1 MLSRSI
7 HDANGKT
14 RYSRNRGGLGTPV
27 WFFLTISTQALAR
40 LTRIH
45 SSMYAV
51 ALLTPKGPML
61 LMQRLQFLLSYVAYG
76 QFSMRPCPINVF
88 HKQFCPGQ
96 IHPTHSVPCIE
107 TTDRDFPSDKLQRSA
122 CQDVSYQHVSR
133 RLDPFIFLPSL
144 PGMSKDGLHTC
155 CWSFPSHC

>member
-1 MLSRSI
+1 MLNIRSHKLLILEPGVCALWPTPPCFPQPCPWEPPFFLFQWVWLFVDSTFKWDHTVFLFLWLIPCSIMLSRSI

-14 RYSRNRGGLGTPV
+14 RYSRNRGGLGTPA

-45 SSMYAV
+45 ASMYAV
-51 ALLTPKGPML
+51 ALFTPKGPML

-88 HKQFCPGQ
+88 HKQFRPG
-96 IHPTHSVPCIE
+96 
-107 TTDRDFPSDKLQRSA
+107 
-122 CQDVSYQHVSR
+122 
-133 RLDPFIFLPSL
+133 
-144 PGMSKDGLHTC
+144 
-155 CWSFPSHC
+155 